1 MPIQA
6 QSADG
11 VMHQFPDGTADG
23 VVDAAMKQYAAKNP
37 QPSNDDNIDQS
48 GAPAAVRAAV
58 GAVPDN
64 IDARLQAV
72 RKFYP
77 DAQPHGADNFV
88 YTDPKTKKPTL
99 YNPAGLDVG
108 DLASLLPEAGELIG
122 GTAGAV
128 GGTVAG
134 AAGGAAAGSVVPVVG
149 TAAGGVA
156 GGVAGAVAG
165 AGTGATIGRE
175 AVQRA
180 AMALMGVKDN
190 RSAGQQVKDAATTFA
205 LNAAGEGVAMPIG
218 AAVRAGTKA
227 LFRGGAAG
235 QTATKQA
242 IADLDRFGA
251 TPSVAQATQNATLDS
266 IESLTAK
273 VPGGAGVIRQAAQ
286 QQSQTVAKA
295 VADKLAALNSNVAP
309 DTLAAGKAA
318 QQGVQD
324 FAGNFQDKASV
335 LYGKLDQFIPS
346 DTMIPVT
353 NTERKLAEIITPA
366 AGAPNVSKTLAN
378 PKLAA
383 LADAL
388 GKDASNGAV
397 SYSVMKD
404 LRTSIGARLGSPSL
418 VDDIPRGQL
427 KQVYGALTDDM
438 RIAAQ
443 SQGPLALKAFDRAS
457 TYYKAGMDR
466 IDSMLTPMVQNKI
479 PEQVFASIET
489 AGNQGPTRLNALRQS
504 VSPEQWRTVAG
515 AVADRL
521 GRSAPGQQG
530 VDVGNFSFQKFLTN
544 WQKLD
549 GGAKDVL
556 FSGPNMQGIRGDMD
570 ALARSSERIRDSSKA
585 FANPSGSGGAV
596 AGTTMALAAVGGALT
611 GNFHLLG
618 VLGAAIGTSHMGAK
632 LLTSKPF
639 VHWLAQSTRIAPA
652 GVAAHIGRLSAIAA
666 NSDADTRDAIG
677 GYLDTLSATPGQN

>member
-11 VMHQFPDGTADG
+11 VMHQFPDGTAQDVIDG
-23 VVDAAMKQYAAKNP
+23 AMKNYAAKNP
-37 QPSNDDNIDQS
+37 QPANDDGIDQS

-88 YTDPKTKKPTL
+88 YTDPKTKKPTM
-99 YNPAGLDVG
+99 YNPEGLDVG
-108 DLASLLPEAGELIG
+108 DLASLLPEGAEL
-122 GTAGAV
+122 V
-128 GGTVAG
+128 GGTVGAIAG
-134 AAGGAAAGSVVPVVG
+134 AAGGAAGG
-149 TAAGGVA
+149 TAILPGPGTVAGGVA
-156 GGVAGAVAG
+156 GGMAG

-175 AVQRA
+175 AVQRG

-190 RSAGQQVKDAATTFA
+190 RPAKQQIKDAATTFA
-205 LNAAGEGVAMPIG
+205 LNAGGEGVGTAIG
-218 AAVRAGTKA
+218 AGVRAGAKA
-227 LFRGGAAG
+227 IFRGGESG
-235 QTATKQA
+235 QTATQQA

-251 TPSVAQATQNATLDS
+251 TPSVAQATQNSTLDS

-286 QQSQTVAKA
+286 AQSQTVAKA
-295 VADKLAALNSNVAP
+295 VADKLANLNSGVAP

-318 QQGVQD
+318 TQGVQD
-324 FAGNFQDKASV
+324 FASNFQDKASV
-335 LYGKLDQFIPS
+335 LYNKLDQFIPS

-404 LRTSIGARLGSPSL
+404 LRSSIGSRLGSPSL

-443 SQGPLALKAFDRAS
+443 GQGPLALKAFDRAS

-489 AGNQGPTRLNALRQS
+489 AGNQGPTRLRALRQS

-549 GGAKDVL
+549 SGAKDVL
-556 FSGPNMQGIRGDMD
+556 FSGQNMQGIRGDMD

-596 AGTTMALAAVGGALT
+596 AGTTMGLAAVGGALT

-632 LLTSKPF
+632 LLTNKPF

-677 GYLDTLSATPGQN
+677 GYLDTLAATPEQPQ